1 MSGKEYVTDTHP
13 LLNYW
18 CNQRRKLSKRV
29 LNVFESAR
37 AEDATIYVPAYVFVE
52 IAQLLRKNVIKLNQP
67 LSVWATTLF
76 SCRGYRL
83 VPLDLP
89 VVLEYDRLLFSKDP
103 ADSLIV
109 ATALYLDLPLISN
122 DSVIHDAKPCR
133 IFWD

>member
-29 LNVFESAR
+29 LSVFESAR
-37 AEDATIYVPAYVFVE
+37 AEQAVIYVPAYVFVE

-76 SCRGYRL
+76 TCRGYRL
-83 VPLDLP
+83 VPFDLP
-89 VVLEYDRLLFSKDP
+89 IVLEYESLLFSKDP

-109 ATALYLDLPLISN
+109 ATAICLDLQLITN
-122 DSVIHDAKPCR
+122 DSVIRDTKPCR